1 MFRPEESKVCGVPG
15 KGEQEVYAIPPLDL
29 SGLEHKEEQPVKRK
43 DEKYNSYFT
52 SVKSH
57 GQRQDAAGEK
67 AGLKNSL

>member
-29 SGLEHKEEQPVKRK
+29 AGIEQKVEQAVKRK
-43 DEKYNSYFT
+43 DEKYKSCFT
-52 SVKSH
+52 CEKSK

-67 AGLKNSL
+67 AGLKNSI